1 MENPLSDSHL
11 GPHTKPQG
19 PCNKADSREAVCFLV
34 HSLQRQRLH
43 FYQPQNQPEIAMKTN
58 S

>member
-1 MENPLSDSHL
+1 METLLSDSRL
-11 GPHTKPQG
+11 GPHKALQSM
-19 PCNKADSREAVCFLV
+19 CNKAVFREAVCFLV
-34 HSLQRQRLH
+34 HALQRHRLH